1 MNTMYYTIFTKFGSR
16 VVVQFFLVVFLLFF
30 ASNVYSEMMSISGN
44 KVNLRSGP
52 GTKYA
57 VKWEYGSGF
66 PVKVLQHKGNWA
78 KIRDFEGDTGWI
90 HTSLLSKNQQVIVRA
105 NKGKEKKINIRE
117 KPGTKSSIVG
127 QAYYG
132 VVFKALQK
140 KADWI
145 KVKHD
150 SGLTGWIKQS
160 LLWGY

>member
-1 MNTMYYTIFTKFGSR
+1 MYYAIFSKSGSR
-16 VVVQFFLVVFLLFF
+16 LVALFFLVLFSLFLTTN
-30 ASNVYSEMMSISGN
+30 AYSEMMSINGQ

-66 PVKVLQHKGNWA
+66 PVKVLQHKGKWA
-78 KIRDFEGDTGWI
+78 KIRDFEGDTGWV
-90 HTSLLSKNQQVIVRA
+90 HTSLLSKKPQVIVRA
-105 NKGKEKKINIRE
+105 NKGHDKKINIRE
-117 KPGTKSSIVG
+117 KPGTKNKIVG

-145 KVKHD
+145 KVMHE